1 MVLDFKCTP
10 VSPISFDYFI
20 LEDVMCAL
28 SLVSFSLRIYF
39 LNYILFPLRRPYNP
53 LPRGRLRSG

>member
-20 LEDVMCAL
+20 FQDVMCAL

-39 LNYILFPLRRPYNP
+39 LNYIPIP
-53 LPRGRLRSG
+53 SSEAV